1 VGFPAVTQSDISI
14 TALST
19 IHSPIGSN
27 TDNRAIDKG
36 RVIELVINGNPPNT
50 YAERLALGYCKTF
63 TAIRNDELA
72 KDDVL
77 MAAKK
82 LHKLLFSEVPGKQ
95 AIWRT
100 ADGPIY
106 RNARE
111 YPFKHQPI
119 PARDVPEAF
128 ERICDECQKILSDKN
143 VRVLYIISAFTVD
156 TIHVQPFEKEGQL
169 LIRLLLLHMLH
180 NAKFPIFEYTCF
192 EHLIH
197 ENIVRLYSS
206 VEKCM
211 LHWEQE
217 INDYRLAFDFWVDL
231 LQKSCSLL

>member
-1 VGFPAVTQSDISI
+1 LTDSRILLVDCPGAIALAQYTQPSLSVSSRIQKFLVGFPA
-14 TALST
+14 
-19 IHSPIGSN
+19 G
-27 TDNRAIDKG
+27 
-36 RVIELVINGNPPNT
+36 
-50 YAERLALGYCKTF
+50 
-63 TAIRNDELA
+63 
-72 KDDVL
+72 
-77 MAAKK
+77 
-82 LHKLLFSEVPGKQ
+82 
-95 AIWRT
+95 
-100 ADGPIY
+100 
-106 RNARE
+106 E

-143 VRVLYIISAFTVD
+143 VRVLYIIPAFTVD

-197 ENIVRLYSS
+197 ENIVRLYST